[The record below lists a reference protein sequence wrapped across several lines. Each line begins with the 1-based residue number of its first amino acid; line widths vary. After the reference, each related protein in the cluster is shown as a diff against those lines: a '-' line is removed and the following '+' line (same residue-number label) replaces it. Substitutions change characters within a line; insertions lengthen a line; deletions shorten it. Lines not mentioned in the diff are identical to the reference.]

1 MLSLCFDWFS
11 MFSPLLSIFTR
22 RSQSLQLSCLLLKC
36 LIVSL
41 RIEEASAFG
50 QVPFARRLFV
60 KNSEQPDLI
69 IFAHHCLVQPHKT
82 AQHFRQRWR
91 EQLPG
96 TYWLISQSC
105 SKLRQETDL
114 RGIFT
119 LPSLPSLYLPV
130 VICIATSSLRTESLL
145 AWKPQTFALVGGAV
159 T

>member
-1 MLSLCFDWFS
+1 

-82 AQHFRQRWR
+82 AQPFCQRWR

-96 TYWLISQSC
+96 TY
-105 SKLRQETDL
+105 
-114 RGIFT
+114 
-119 LPSLPSLYLPV
+119 
-130 VICIATSSLRTESLL
+130 
-145 AWKPQTFALVGGAV
+145 
-159 T
+159 